1 VNVLINSINLLC
13 FCYREGGSNEDS
25 ILNSAFRIEPEVPPA
40 QVENDC
46 PVRTQTNPAYENE
59 EDDTQV
65 VYQANVDFL
74 TVCMFIVCQLFPLKV
89 TH

>member
-1 VNVLINSINLLC
+1 M
-13 FCYREGGSNEDS
+13 
-25 ILNSAFRIEPEVPPA
+25 EPEVPPA

-65 VYQANVDFL
+65 VYQAAVDSL
-74 TVCMFIVCQLFPLKV
+74 LRVCMFILCWFFPFKV
-89 TH
+89 TR

>member
-1 VNVLINSINLLC
+1 MNA
-13 FCYREGGSNEDS
+13 
-25 ILNSAFRIEPEVPPA
+25 AFSMEPEVPPA

-46 PVRTQTNPAYENE
+46 PVRSQTNPAYENE

-65 VYQANVDFL
+65 AYQATVNSFL
-74 TVCMFIVCQLFPLKV
+74 RVCLFIVCQFFPLKV

>member
-1 VNVLINSINLLC
+1 MNFINLLR

-25 ILNSAFRIEPEVPPA
+25 ILNAAFSMEPEVAAA

-65 VYQANVDFL
+65 VYQANADCFL
-74 TVCMFIVCQLFPLKV
+74 RGCMLVVCHCFL
-89 TH
+89 

>member
-1 VNVLINSINLLC
+1 M
-13 FCYREGGSNEDS
+13 
-25 ILNSAFRIEPEVPPA
+25 EPEVPPA

-46 PVRTQTNPAYENE
+46 PIRTQTNAAYENE

-65 VYQANVDFL
+65 VYQATVDCFL
-74 TVCMFIVCQLFPLKV
+74 RVCIFLEYQFFPLKV